1 MLFPEFKIL
10 FTCYF
15 SKLDLKSG
23 YWQVEID
30 ELDNHK
36 TAFQVR
42 NLGFYECNV
51 MLNGMVTNSL
61 F

>member
-1 MLFPEFKIL
+1 M
-10 FTCYF
+10 
-15 SKLDLKSG
+15 
-23 YWQVEID
+23 EID

-51 MLNGMVTNSL
+51 MPFGLCNAPAMFQRSMEHCNVRWSIVWVLLT
-61 F
+61 